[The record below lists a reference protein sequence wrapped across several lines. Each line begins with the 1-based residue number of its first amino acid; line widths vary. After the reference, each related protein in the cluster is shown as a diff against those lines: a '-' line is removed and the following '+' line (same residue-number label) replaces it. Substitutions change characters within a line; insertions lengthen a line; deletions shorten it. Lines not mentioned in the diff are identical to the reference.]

1 MPKRTSANEIVA
13 MRKSSATAS
22 RSERRLAGGSIVSFN
37 ARDCSR
43 VREPPISLCY
53 SRAPMPLHDKK
64 VVAVL
69 PAYNAEK
76 TLRATF
82 DDIPQDWVDEILL
95 VDDVSRDKT
104 VELAR
109 TLPMRVVV
117 HPKNRGYGG
126 NQKTCYRTAMD
137 EMGGEIMVMVHP
149 DHQYDPKIIPQL
161 VEPLLRGDSDAVF
174 VSRMLGGRPME
185 GGMPKWKYLANLFL
199 TMVENATFYI
209 FLSEYHSGFRAY
221 SKRYLDSIN
230 FEANSDDFVFDTE
243 IIAQGVAKGMRIRE
257 VPISTRYFDEA
268 SQIGFWRSV
277 RYGRDF
283 LNRMLL
289 YKFQK
294 KHICS
299 HGIFPEPQRPLAA
312 VSA

>member
-1 MPKRTSANEIVA
+1 MPHHE
-13 MRKSSATAS
+13 
-22 RSERRLAGGSIVSFN
+22 
-37 ARDCSR
+37 
-43 VREPPISLCY
+43 
-53 SRAPMPLHDKK
+53 KK

-76 TLRATF
+76 TLQATF
-82 DDIPQDWVDEILL
+82 DDIPQEWVDEILL
-95 VDDVSRDKT
+95 VDDRSRDRT

-109 TLPMRVVV
+109 QLPMRVVV
-117 HPKNRGYGG
+117 HARNRGYGG

-161 VEPLLRGDSDAVF
+161 VQPLLGGECEAVF
-174 VSRMLGGRPME
+174 GSRMLGGRPME

-221 SKRYLDSIN
+221 SKRYLDAIN

-243 IIAQGVAKGMRIRE
+243 IIAQGVARGMRIRE

-277 RYGRDF
+277 RYG
-283 LNRMLL
+283 LEILKTMAL
-289 YKFQK
+289 YKLHK
-294 KHICS
+294 KKIWS
-299 HGIFPEPQRPLAA
+299 HRIFRDPVPRAA
-312 VSA
+312 ISTATT